1 MKTKALDSFANGVL
15 YAFAVPSRKVHI
27 EDERFVISNENSN
40 QRIINLYFWL
50 ATSLILFSL
59 ALTIIIFC
67 LTNSTG
73 KINYIKTGTYREGNP
88 VMDSSNKYKC
98 CKNKTSII
106 IKLYFFYTHPFSQ

>member
-27 EDERFVISNENSN
+27 EDERFVISNENSY
-40 QRIINLYFWL
+40 QRIINLYLWL

-73 KINYIKTGTYREGNP
+73 NINYMKTGTYREGNP
-88 VMDSSNKYKC
+88 VMDSSNK
-98 CKNKTSII
+98 
-106 IKLYFFYTHPFSQ
+106 